1 MSEILPGK
9 LFSTQGAAASS
20 PGTAVS
26 QGQSLPGML
35 LDEVMLTTTT
45 YTPRTRLWLWAQR
58 TAGHGRLGGGSAPGF
73 PVVSTLAFSVA
84 MQEGGSLDGTP
95 VVSGSSQGKGAV
107 ALPSEEAAPQ
117 QAEAPDTAEQGPGG
131 SNEPDTAT
139 LAETLIQQSSP
150 AVVAAAMADA
160 SKRGKTRKSSKNAAI
175 ASGSRAGGSQAVSR
189 KPLTAQQHAVVAA
202 LMVVMKRAELEGDGA
217 PDIRAR
223 LICNNMHTMIVLQ
236 YTSTKELPSMKAV
249 EHMLKRD
256 GQASLDLLAEQ
267 CAAAGFQPLQVFT
280 RSMQCGT
287 MAECRA
293 AYKGGE
299 PLALARHT
307 EVAELHRVL
316 VEHGLPP
323 TWIRATVDQLVRWG
337 ALACMAELVMFWL
350 LLLAKLCERC
360 FQPDAAQDAAV
371 GYAAPDQLFHG
382 SCKFYTNMCKLAA
395 EDTAVGYAALD
406 LLFPGTCQFHR
417 NMCKHA
423 ALVAGITSVMT
434 QFILYIFRLQRSM
447 SRI

>member
-1 MSEILPGK
+1 
-9 LFSTQGAAASS
+9 
-20 PGTAVS
+20 
-26 QGQSLPGML
+26 
-35 LDEVMLTTTT
+35 
-45 YTPRTRLWLWAQR
+45 
-58 TAGHGRLGGGSAPGF
+58 
-73 PVVSTLAFSVA
+73 
-84 MQEGGSLDGTP
+84 
-95 VVSGSSQGKGAV
+95 
-107 ALPSEEAAPQ
+107 
-117 QAEAPDTAEQGPGG
+117 
-131 SNEPDTAT
+131 
-139 LAETLIQQSSP
+139 
-150 AVVAAAMADA
+150 MADA
-160 SKRGKTRKSSKNAAI
+160 SKGGKTRKSSKNAAI

-202 LMVVMKRAELEGDGA
+202 LMVVMKRAKLEGDGA

-256 GQASLDLLAEQ
+256 GQASLDLLAKQ

-323 TWIRATVDQLVRWG
+323 TWIRATVDQLVQLVRCG

-434 QFILYIFRLQRSM
+434 QRILVHLQIAEEHGSYLMFMLQAGIVISKAPWTCVQMCWCHDLLKGNAHRWCGLQGC
-447 SRI
+447 

>member
-1 MSEILPGK
+1 M
-9 LFSTQGAAASS
+9 
-20 PGTAVS
+20 
-26 QGQSLPGML
+26 
-35 LDEVMLTTTT
+35 
-45 YTPRTRLWLWAQR
+45 
-58 TAGHGRLGGGSAPGF
+58 
-73 PVVSTLAFSVA
+73 VSTLAFSVA

-117 QAEAPDTAEQGPGG
+117 QAEAPETAEQGPGG

-202 LMVVMKRAELEGDGA
+202 LMVVMKRTELEGDGA